1 MNGTLQDL
9 KLALS
14 STFVPCRL

>member
-1 MNGTLQDL
+1 MNGTLQDP

-14 STFVPCRL
+14 STFIPCIL